1 MSFTKIRTGNILSG
15 SVASGS
21 LGNAAITGFPA
32 SSAAD
37 DSDLLLIYDDSEEGL
52 RKQSRSNF
60 LGTIEP
66 VEIPTASI
74 AFGQIDGAGV
84 DGDTSLQYLTGSG
97 GFSGGLFYGDMSN
110 LQDGAGVKSR
120 PNAKDGVVPGVGSGS
135 VAFNVARIYLT
146 SSAQMALKTG
156 GALVL
161 SSSVDAARAVQIGA
175 SGGTSATVHIT
186 SKGSGGSAID
196 IDTDGGLDIDVG
208 STVSIDAGGALS
220 IDAVGASNVTSKG
233 ALTVSGSTGLNLKS
247 DGGTID
253 METRVGAIDIDAA
266 STIDIDGAGGIN
278 IGKAADVAID
288 IDADTLDID
297 ASGAVTIDSTSTFSI
312 DGVGASNVTT
322 RGALTVSGSS
332 TLDLRADSGDI
343 TVETRQGSIYA
354 NGASILLMSGGAGL
368 SPRGHGDDTNLY
380 VSGAIGSRGTA
391 VRGTAVYGGDLL
403 VSGAIHS
410 ILGMSGSLTRL
421 TDGKSYIAAGA
432 GISITSSSNGQ
443 VVITND
449 GTVGDITSV
458 TAGTGLSGGGSTGD
472 VTLAV
477 NDSIVA
483 TISGSNFAG
492 NVGVTGSLG
501 ATLGFSGS
509 LTRLLSG
516 KSYIA
521 AGAGISIA
529 SSSNGQIVITN
540 DGTVGDITSVTAGTG
555 LSGGGGSGDVTLA
568 IDDSIVAT
576 ISGSNFAGNVG
587 VTGSIRSTLG
597 FSGSLTRLTDGKSYL
612 AAGAGIS
619 IASASNGQ
627 IVITNDGTVGDI
639 TSVSA
644 GTGLTGGG
652 TNGDVT
658 LAINDS
664 VVATISGSNFAGNVG
679 VTGSL
684 GATLGFSGSLTR
696 LVDGT
701 SYLAAGSNVTITSA
715 SNGQVLIAST
725 DTNTEYTAGTG
736 LKLSGLNQFSINDS
750 VVATISGSNFSGNV
764 GVTGSI
770 RSTLGYS
777 GSLTNLLDG
786 TSYLAAG
793 SNITIASASNGQI
806 TIAAGGGDPGGS
818 DTQVQFNDGGSFGG
832 DAGLLYNKTSN
843 SLYAAGVI
851 SGALGFSGSLTRLID
866 GTSYLAAGAGIS
878 ITSSSNGQVL
888 ITNDGTVG
896 DITSVTAGTGLSGGG
911 SSGGVTLSIDDSVVA
926 TISGSN
932 FAGNVGVTGSLGATL
947 GFSGSLTRLLNG
959 KSYLAAG
966 SNVTITSASNG
977 QVLIAATDN
986 NTEYTAGTGLILD
999 STEFSIN
1006 DSIVATISGSNF
1018 AGNVGVTGSIR
1029 STLGYSG
1036 SLTRLLDGTSYLA
1049 AGSNVTITSASNG
1062 QVLIAATDNNTE
1074 YSAGT
1079 GLILDGT
1086 TFTINDS
1093 LVATISGSN
1102 FAGNVGVTGSV
1113 RSTLGYSGSLTRL
1126 LDGTSYLAAGSN
1138 VTITSAS
1145 NGQVLIAAATGI
1157 TELSDDTS
1165 PELGGQLVTADHKIA
1180 FGTGDN
1186 TSEIDF
1192 TYNAGGNFTAIA
1204 SVKSIDMFLDLN
1216 GGDSGQKFRIFNN
1229 LQPTSAHAAGTN
1241 TDTNAIF
1248 MVREEGNVF
1257 TKGYITSSMGF
1268 SGSLTRL
1275 ADGTSYLAAGSN
1287 VTITS
1292 ASNGQVLIAATDNNT
1307 EYTAGTGLIL
1317 DGTAFTINDSLVA
1330 TISGSNF
1337 AGNVGVTGSFAAT
1350 LGMSGSLTRL
1360 IDGKSYLVAGSN
1372 VTIASASNGQV
1383 TISSAGGG
1391 TPAGSNTELQ
1401 FNDDGSFG
1409 GISGATTD
1417 GSAVTFGDSGILV
1430 GQDITHAGD
1439 ADTKITFGDD
1449 AIGFTAGGEQLL
1461 TISEAGTDMVTVG
1474 DGGDVDFRVRT
1485 NNDDNTLYVV
1495 GSTDRVG
1502 IGLNGPATTLH
1513 LKDSDVTI
1521 RLQRDDNSEA
1531 GTIEFAGAAGAL
1543 GASIAH
1549 DVVGN
1554 DLVFDVFDGSALEES
1569 LRLGGYG
1576 SGTNRQVIILSGNT
1590 MHAGAMQPRQAADI
1604 AFFVSGAVGS
1614 RGTGVKGAAVFGGDL
1629 YVSGAAFVELGLSG
1643 SLTRL
1648 TDGRSYLAAGS
1659 NVTITSASNGQV
1671 TIAAASGGGSTS
1683 PGGSDTQLQFND
1695 GGSFGGNSGL
1705 IFNKTSGLLTV
1716 AKGAVF
1722 NEGSNDADF
1731 RVESNGNENMLFVD
1745 GGNNKVGIGT
1755 AAPLTTLHISGSA
1768 ATEAALT
1775 IQGQADVGIRLAAD
1789 KANGDEGN
1797 NPYIDF
1803 YQDGQ
1808 NPSSRNNRLAN
1819 IAMEGDAGTSFSDSI
1834 ANAFFIDTFCP
1845 NSTNA
1850 ARQFQIATDTTK
1862 NGHNAR
1868 LTIGGVRGNVGLHTA
1883 APAEALHLSGAIRID
1898 SQGRENLLII
1908 SGTAGTAATNS
1919 HQVFFLSGGAG
1930 ASPRGHGD
1938 DTAFFVSGSVGSVG
1952 GSVKGTAVFGG
1963 DMVVSGALHPV
1974 LGMSG
1979 SLTRL
1984 IDGTSYLAA
1993 GSNVTITSASNG
2005 QVLIAASDNN
2015 TEYTAGTGLILDST
2029 EFSIN
2034 DSLVATIS
2042 GSNFAGNVGITG
2054 SLQVTSEVR
2063 VAEYIRHLGDSDTH
2077 IRFQANNL
2085 NLVSGGKSFIKLDSS
2100 TNKIQLNNGNE
2111 DLDVQVTDDNG
2122 DVTFHTDGGKNSVA
2136 IRHEV
2141 PLEALHI
2148 SGGVRVDSEGRENL
2162 LLISGTAGTAATN
2175 SHQVFFLSGGAGTS
2189 PRGHG
2194 DDTAFFVSG
2203 SVDSR
2208 GTSVKGTAVFGGDM
2222 AISGTLAVNLSD
2234 AAVGSQFVVTTDGK
2248 VGIGTSTP
2256 SVKLSVGGNMEV
2268 GEYIYHKNDADTF
2281 IRYQADDI
2289 EIEVGG
2295 KPMIKMSE
2303 GSLDQVLILSGGA
2316 KESADPKNFADTNFF
2331 VSGSAGSRGTS
2342 TIGTA
2347 VFGGDLVI
2355 SGALQVQSA
2364 TNFKPQLVDLGS
2376 GASGTITATSPLIFL
2391 DCDSIGAGGGGF
2403 FAATIATSGFSDGDT
2418 VRIVV
2423 TTDVNENLLFTSG
2436 ILADASKVFG
2446 IPAANAKGASFQL
2459 VYVASASAWA
2469 VLSHNG
2475 LATF

>member
-110 LQDGAGVKSR
+110 LQDGSGVKPR

-146 SSAQMALKTG
+146 SSAQLALKTG

-161 SSSVDAARAVQIGA
+161 SSSADSARSVQIGA
-175 SGGTSATVHIT
+175 SGGTSSTIHIT
-186 SKGSGGSAID
+186 SKGSGGSAVD
-196 IDTDGGLDIDVG
+196 IDADGGLDIDVG
-208 STVSIDAGGALS
+208 STVHIDAGGALS
-220 IDAVGASNVTSKG
+220 IDAVGTSNVTTKG
-233 ALTVSGSTGLNLKS
+233 SMTVSGST
-247 DGGTID
+247 
-253 METRVGAIDIDAA
+253 
-266 STIDIDGAGGIN
+266 
-278 IGKAADVAID
+278 
-288 IDADTLDID
+288 
-297 ASGAVTIDSTSTFSI
+297 
-312 DGVGASNVTT
+312 
-322 RGALTVSGSS
+322 
-332 TLDLRADSGDI
+332 TLDLKSDSGDI
-343 TVETRQGSIYA
+343 TVETRQGDVNISAGSVLI
-354 NGASILLMSGGAGL
+354 MSGGSGL
-368 SPRGHGDDTNLY
+368 SPLGHGNDTNFY
-380 VSGAIGSRGTA
+380 VSGAISSRGTS
-391 VRGTAVYGGDLL
+391 VKGTAVYGGDLL

-410 ILGMSGSLTRL
+410 ILGVSGSLTRL
-421 TDGKSYIAAGA
+421 TDGKSYLAAGA

-458 TAGTGLSGGGSTGD
+458 TAGTGLSGGGTTGD
-472 VTLAV
+472 ITLAV
-477 NDSIVA
+477 NDSVVA

-516 KSYIA
+516 KSYLA

-568 IDDSIVAT
+568 IDDSVVAT

-619 IASASNGQ
+619 ITSASNGQ
-627 IVITNDGTVGDI
+627 VVITNDGTVGDI
-639 TSVSA
+639 TSVTA

-715 SNGQVLIAST
+715 SNGQILIAST

-793 SNITIASASNGQI
+793 SNITITSASNGQI

-843 SLYAAGVI
+843 SLYAAGII

-1074 YSAGT
+1074 YTAGT

-1086 TFTINDS
+1086 AFTINDS

-1157 TELSDDTS
+1157 TEVSEDTS

-1180 FGTGDN
+1180 FGTGNN
-1186 TSEIDF
+1186 TSELDF
-1192 TYNAGGNFTAIA
+1192 TYNGGGNFTAIA

-1216 GGDSGQKFRIFNN
+1216 GGDAGQKFRIFNN
-1229 LQPTSAHAAGTN
+1229 LQPASSYAAGTN

-1275 ADGTSYLAAGSN
+1275 TDGTSYLAAGAGIS
-1287 VTITS
+1287 IAS
-1292 ASNGQVLIAATDNNT
+1292 ASNGQIVITNDGT
-1307 EYTAGTGLIL
+1307 VGDITSVTAGTGLTGGGASGDVTL
-1317 DGTAFTINDSLVA
+1317 AINDSVVA

-1350 LGMSGSLTRL
+1350 
-1360 IDGKSYLVAGSN
+1360 
-1372 VTIASASNGQV
+1372 
-1383 TISSAGGG
+1383 
-1391 TPAGSNTELQ
+1391 
-1401 FNDDGSFG
+1401 
-1409 GISGATTD
+1409 
-1417 GSAVTFGDSGILV
+1417 
-1430 GQDITHAGD
+1430 
-1439 ADTKITFGDD
+1439 
-1449 AIGFTAGGEQLL
+1449 
-1461 TISEAGTDMVTVG
+1461 
-1474 DGGDVDFRVRT
+1474 
-1485 NNDDNTLYVV
+1485 
-1495 GSTDRVG
+1495 
-1502 IGLNGPATTLH
+1502 
-1513 LKDSDVTI
+1513 
-1521 RLQRDDNSEA
+1521 
-1531 GTIEFAGAAGAL
+1531 
-1543 GASIAH
+1543 
-1549 DVVGN
+1549 
-1554 DLVFDVFDGSALEES
+1554 
-1569 LRLGGYG
+1569 
-1576 SGTNRQVIILSGNT
+1576 
-1590 MHAGAMQPRQAADI
+1590 
-1604 AFFVSGAVGS
+1604 
-1614 RGTGVKGAAVFGGDL
+1614 
-1629 YVSGAAFVELGLSG
+1629 
-1643 SLTRL
+1643 
-1648 TDGRSYLAAGS
+1648 
-1659 NVTITSASNGQV
+1659 
-1671 TIAAASGGGSTS
+1671 
-1683 PGGSDTQLQFND
+1683 
-1695 GGSFGGNSGL
+1695 
-1705 IFNKTSGLLTV
+1705 
-1716 AKGAVF
+1716 
-1722 NEGSNDADF
+1722 
-1731 RVESNGNENMLFVD
+1731 
-1745 GGNNKVGIGT
+1745 
-1755 AAPLTTLHISGSA
+1755 
-1768 ATEAALT
+1768 
-1775 IQGQADVGIRLAAD
+1775 
-1789 KANGDEGN
+1789 
-1797 NPYIDF
+1797 
-1803 YQDGQ
+1803 
-1808 NPSSRNNRLAN
+1808 
-1819 IAMEGDAGTSFSDSI
+1819 
-1834 ANAFFIDTFCP
+1834 
-1845 NSTNA
+1845 
-1850 ARQFQIATDTTK
+1850 
-1862 NGHNAR
+1862 
-1868 LTIGGVRGNVGLHTA
+1868 
-1883 APAEALHLSGAIRID
+1883 
-1898 SQGRENLLII
+1898 
-1908 SGTAGTAATNS
+1908 
-1919 HQVFFLSGGAG
+1919 
-1930 ASPRGHGD
+1930 
-1938 DTAFFVSGSVGSVG
+1938 
-1952 GSVKGTAVFGG
+1952 
-1963 DMVVSGALHPV
+1963 

-2015 TEYTAGTGLILDST
+2015 TEYSAGTGLILDGT
-2029 EFSIN
+2029 TFTIN

-2042 GSNFAGNVGITG
+2042 GSNFAGNVGVTG
-2054 SLQVTSEVR
+2054 SLAVTSNLSVG
-2063 VAEYIRHLGDSDTH
+2063 EYVSHLGDTDTSMRFEADKITFAAGGESLLTLTEATQDIVTVGDGGDVDFKVRTNNNDNTLFVQGNTDRVGIGLNGPATTLHLKDSDVT
-2077 IRFQANNL
+2077 IRLQR
-2085 NLVSGGKSFIKLDSS
+2085 
-2100 TNKIQLNNGNE
+2100 
-2111 DLDVQVTDDNG
+2111 DDN
-2122 DVTFHTDGGKNSVA
+2122 A
-2136 IRHEV
+2136 E
-2141 PLEALHI
+2141 
-2148 SGGVRVDSEGRENL
+2148 
-2162 LLISGTAGTAATN
+2162 AGTIEFAG
-2175 SHQVFFLSGGAGTS
+2175 SGGALGASIAHDVVGNDLVFDVFDGSTLEESLRLGGYGSGTNRQVIILS
-2189 PRGHG
+2189 GNTMHAGAMQPKQAA
-2194 DDTAFFVSG
+2194 DIAFFVSG
-2203 SVDSR
+2203 AVGSR
-2208 GTSVKGTAVFGGDM
+2208 ASGVKGTAVFGGD
-2222 AISGTLAVNLSD
+2222 L
-2234 AAVGSQFVVTTDGK
+2234 
-2248 VGIGTSTP
+2248 
-2256 SVKLSVGGNMEV
+2256 
-2268 GEYIYHKNDADTF
+2268 Y
-2281 IRYQADDI
+2281 
-2289 EIEVGG
+2289 
-2295 KPMIKMSE
+2295 
-2303 GSLDQVLILSGGA
+2303 
-2316 KESADPKNFADTNFF
+2316 
-2331 VSGSAGSRGTS
+2331 VSGA
-2342 TIGTA
+2342 
-2347 VFGGDLVI
+2347 
-2355 SGALQVQSA
+2355 AL
-2364 TNFKPQLVDLGS
+2364 
-2376 GASGTITATSPLIFL
+2376 
-2391 DCDSIGAGGGGF
+2391 
-2403 FAATIATSGFSDGDT
+2403 
-2418 VRIVV
+2418 
-2423 TTDVNENLLFTSG
+2423 
-2436 ILADASKVFG
+2436 
-2446 IPAANAKGASFQL
+2446 
-2459 VYVASASAWA
+2459 
-2469 VLSHNG
+2469 
-2475 LATF
+2475 